1 MSGTLSL
8 NPATHARN
16 LTLRARAFRFR
27 HRAPIAAVAGAGAT
41 CATYGA
47 AVGAAERLQGRGDD
61 DAQRLDATSK
71 LATLALSAGC
81 VAAAATYLRARSRV
95 DPERVHAA
103 VMRRLERHPGLCEVL
118 GAPLDVVGASS
129 RRDHRG
135 VWTSRDVHAP
145 VQDAKV
151 HMAFRVAGTRKVGL
165 VTVEAKKR
173 KAWGGGVRASWR
185 HAIGGDPHEYAL
197 VAVDV
202 AADNGGEHRVYLAG
216 GSERYAKQGEVTG
229 MHMREAL
236 VSVAS
241 EAYEAEQ
248 RGGGG
253 GGGRTIEAGEG
264 GGSGRGRAET
274 RWTRAGGM
282 WPAERVT
289 DYVAQKRHEA
299 ARFVTKLGVADARK

>member
-1 MSGTLSL
+1 MCIRDS
-8 NPATHARN
+8 R
-16 LTLRARAFRFR
+16 
-27 HRAPIAAVAGAGAT
+27 AVAGAGAT

-47 AVGAAERLQGRGDD
+47 AVGAAERLRGRGDD

-118 GAPLDVVGASS
+118 GAPVVSS
-129 RRDHRG
+129 EHRAVVTTGG
-135 VWTSRDVHAP
+135 VWTSRAYRGWATP
-145 VQDAKV
+145 PRFRDAKV
-151 HMAFRVAGTRKVGL
+151 HMAFRVFGTRKVGL

-173 KAWGGGVRASWR
+173 KAWGGGVLSSWR
-185 HAIGGDPHEYAL
+185 HQIGGDPHEYAL

-202 AADNGGEHRVYLAG
+202 AADNGDEHRVYLAG

-248 RGGGG
+248 RGE
-253 GGGRTIEAGEG
+253 EAEEDER
-264 GGSGRGRAET
+264 SRREKAEARAES
-274 RWTRAGGM
+274 APKPLDKGGGM
-282 WPAERVT
+282 WLSLI
-289 DYVAQKRHEA
+289 HI
-299 ARFVTKLGVADARK
+299 